1 MDKFCEAKSNNRYG
15 KYCHLFIVL
24 LMITAMSQ
32 LTACTSD
39 DEMLEP
45 QPPTTEE
52 RVPRYAVMKL
62 EGGVVPFDATTRAT
76 TSDWEDEAKIYLQFT
91 VGKTLVDGVAT
102 YSSSAQEWTVE
113 YYGELTE
120 GAEAKC
126 EAYYFVNAGEATY
139 VNVTLTEHTAIYTDK
154 AAVYMFEDN
163 TLTVMAS
170 LAPMAGRIRFKG
182 ESGQEYRVTGFKHY
196 NSYDIATNSFTSTSG
211 TFISSTQDNGYSEY
225 YYGFFP
231 NESNKEIFFE
241 DTGNHVTFL
250 RTLDEKALAVGR
262 SGHLTIPSM
271 DKRSGWKLH
280 KYKEITVSN
289 VTFRMVRVLAT
300 DSWDYYNSWQHYYIG
315 ETEVT
320 QELWKAVMG
329 SSNNPSYFKGDNLP
343 VENISY
349 DNCLTFIEK
358 LNSKTGLTFKVPT
371 YEQWYYAFKGACIS
385 KGYEFS
391 GSNNVDDVAW
401 SQGNPDS
408 QTHDVKTKQPNEI
421 GIYDMSGNVSEATE
435 GIGGCYG
442 GNSGRSNWYSNH
454 FNGNDF
460 ELTIYDMPDNYTGL
474 RLCLDI

>member
-1 MDKFCEAKSNNRYG
+1 MDKFCEATSNNRYG

-170 LAPMAGRIRFKG
+170 LAPMAGRIRFRG
-182 ESGQEYRVTGFKHY
+182 DVAQEYRVTGFKYY

-211 TFISSTQDNGYSEY
+211 TFVSSTQDNGYSEY

-231 NESNKEIFFE
+231 NESNKEIYFE
-241 DTGNHVTFL
+241 DTDNHVTFL
-250 RTLDEKALAVGR
+250 RTLNEKALAVGR

-320 QELWKAVMG
+320 QALWKAVMG
-329 SSNNPSYFKGDNLP
+329 TSNNPSNFKGDNLP

-349 DNCLTFIEK
+349 DDCLTFIEK

-371 YEQWYYAFKGACIS
+371 YEQWIYAFKGACIS
-385 KGYEFS
+385 KNYSYS
-391 GSNNVDDVAW
+391 GSNDVDDVAW
-401 SQGNPDS
+401 HSGNS
-408 QTHDVKTKQPNEI
+408 NNTTHEVKTKQPNEI
-421 GIYDMSGNVSEATE
+421 GIYDMSGNVFEYVINGSA
-435 GIGGCYG
+435 IYAYG
-442 GNSGRSNWYSNH
+442 GAWNFISSFCNA
-454 FNGNDF
+454 
-460 ELTIYDMPDNYTGL
+460 YDYLNNVSRIGF
-474 RLCLDI
+474 RICLDL